1 MVSKS
6 IPESTRQALCPRVG
20 CLHLEG
26 TPFSNA
32 ACGLAGP
39 RCGGKGWAPL
49 SPSSPST
56 QVLRMQCLPF
66 APVLR
71 EGWAALLQ
79 EGLLGPLWRVLP
91 RMLRAHHQ
99 GAGHGKCPPASPGG
113 CVCVH
118 RLLPAPDLSP
128 IISLVLLF
136 TGFLIPQCLL
146 GLFVRLY
153 PSAPICGASSAPTL
167 GWVCTSER
175 RQRGEATGAEGAAE
189 LGSGPT
195 NTHTLTQ
202 THTLP
207 SRWPGS

>member
-1 MVSKS
+1 M
-6 IPESTRQALCPRVG
+6 PRAG
-20 CLHLEG
+20 CLHPEN

-99 GAGHGKCPPASPGG
+99 GAGHGKFAPQPHLVGV
-113 CVCVH
+113 CVCSQVTPCPRSLSH
-118 RLLPAPDLSP
+118 HLSCSSFHWFSDSLVPPEPVCLSVSLSP
-128 IISLVLLF
+128 HLWSQLC
-136 TGFLIPQCLL
+136 PQVGL
-146 GLFVRLY
+146 GLPF
-153 PSAPICGASSAPTL
+153 
-167 GWVCTSER
+167 
-175 RQRGEATGAEGAAE
+175 
-189 LGSGPT
+189 
-195 NTHTLTQ
+195 
-202 THTLP
+202 
-207 SRWPGS
+207 